1 MVTTGLFAVSGFQ
14 LSHLLQTP
22 YGASPSQTV
31 GEICFDMVL
40 TTPRSAQD
48 MVEGSIQFE

>member
-14 LSHLLQTP
+14 LSHLLQT
-22 YGASPSQTV
+22 ASPSQTV
-31 GEICFDMVL
+31 EEICFDMVL

>member
-14 LSHLLQTP
+14 LSHLLQT

-31 GEICFDMVL
+31 EEICFDMVL